1 MSERPVMILAGGTGG
16 HIFPAL
22 AVAEVLRARA
32 VPVVW
37 LGTRT
42 GLEARVVPAARIPM
56 DWLDVGGLRGKGA
69 GGWLRAPW
77 TLTRALRQAMRA
89 LRARRPRSVLGMGG
103 YVAGPGGVAARL
115 LGIPLVVHEQNSV
128 PGLTNKLLARIARR
142 VLTGFDGA
150 LGQRSVFVG
159 NPVREAIAAL
169 PDPDQRYRGRE
180 DALRLLVLGGSLG
193 ARALNETVPAA
204 LATLPVESRPE
215 IRHQAGSRTLDLA
228 REHYAR
234 HAVTADVSA
243 FIDDM
248 AEAYAW
254 ADLVI
259 CRAGALTVAE
269 LAAAG
274 VPAVFVPFPHAVDDH
289 QTTNARYLADAD
301 AARVIQESALSPAV
315 LGRLLAELL
324 AGRAELLAMARRAR
338 ALGRPDA
345 AARVAD
351 VCLEVAHA

>member
-1 MSERPVMILAGGTGG
+1 MAERPVMILAGGTGG

-22 AVAEVLRARA
+22 AVAEVLRQRSI
-32 VPVVW
+32 PVVW
-37 LGTRT
+37 LGTRA
-42 GLEARVVPAARIPM
+42 GLEARLVPAAQIPLE
-56 DWLDVGGLRGKGA
+56 WLDIGGLRGKGA

-77 TLTRALRQAMRA
+77 ALTRSLRQALQA
-89 LRARRPRSVLGMGG
+89 LRRRRPRSVLGMGG

-128 PGLTNKLLARIARR
+128 PGLTNRLLSGIAQR
-142 VLTGFDGA
+142 VLTGFDGVFGRRA
-150 LGQRSVFVG
+150 QFVG
-159 NPVREAIAAL
+159 NPVRADIAGL
-169 PDPDQRYRGRE
+169 PAPEQRYAGH
-180 DALRLLVLGGSLG
+180 DGALRLLVLGGSLG

-204 LATLPVESRPE
+204 LARLPADARPAV
-215 IRHQAGSRTLDLA
+215 RHQAGSRTLEIA
-228 REHYAR
+228 RQHYAR
-234 HAVTADVSA
+234 HDVAGEVSA

-274 VPAVFVPFPHAVDDH
+274 LPAVFVPFPHAVDDH
-289 QTTNARYLADAD
+289 QSGNARHLVDAG
-301 AARVIQESALSPAV
+301 AARMIRESELTPEALGDV
-315 LGRLLAELL
+315 LVELL
-324 AGRAELLAMARRAR
+324 AGRRVLLDMARRAR

-351 VCLEVAHA
+351 ICLEVAHD

>member
-1 MSERPVMILAGGTGG
+1 MGERPVMILAGGTGG

-37 LGTRT
+37 LGTRA
-42 GLEARVVPAARIPM
+42 GLEARVVPAAGIAM
-56 DWLDVGGLRGKGA
+56 DWLEVGGLRGKGA

-77 TLTRALRQAMRA
+77 TLARALRQALRA

-128 PGLTNKLLARIARR
+128 PGLTNRLLARIARR

-150 LGQRSVFVG
+150 LGRHALFVG

-169 PDPDQRYRGRE
+169 PGPEQRYRGRE
-180 DALRLLVLGGSLG
+180 GALRLLVLGGSLG

-204 LATLPVESRPE
+204 LATLAAEARPRV
-215 IRHQAGSRTLDLA
+215 RHQAGSRTLELA

-234 HAVTADVSA
+234 HGVEADVSA

-274 VPAVFVPFPHAVDDH
+274 VPAVLVPFPHAVDDH
-289 QTTNARYLADAD
+289 QTTNARHLVDAG
-301 AARVIQESALSPAV
+301 AARLIQESALSPAA
-315 LGRLLAELL
+315 LGELLAELL
-324 AGRAELLAMARRAR
+324 AGRPALLDMARQAS
-338 ALGRPDA
+338 ALGRPEA

-351 VCLEVAHA
+351 ICLEVAHG